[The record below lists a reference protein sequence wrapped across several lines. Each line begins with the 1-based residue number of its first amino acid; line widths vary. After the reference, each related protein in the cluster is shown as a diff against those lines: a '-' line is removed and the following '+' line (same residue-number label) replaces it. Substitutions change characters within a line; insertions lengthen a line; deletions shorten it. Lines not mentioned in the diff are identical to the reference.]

1 MSGGA
6 PPPEGESLP
15 IVLLLFYL
23 ARNIGDCTM
32 QHDMQVR
39 SLAKAI
45 YDEVYPS
52 EEWDSF
58 TFEEGERHGTVHYR
72 QAVGAAQ
79 KAKSLL
85 LNSDAEMSFLKAIE
99 RLG

>member
-1 MSGGA
+1 
-6 PPPEGESLP
+6 
-15 IVLLLFYL
+15 
-23 ARNIGDCTM
+23 M

-39 SLAKAI
+39 TLAKVI

-52 EEWDSF
+52 DEWDAF
-58 TFEEGERHGTVHYR
+58 TFEEGERYGTVHYR

-85 LNSDAEMSFLKAIE
+85 LNSDAQMCFIKAM
-99 RLG
+99 